1 MIDTAKFFKEKKY
14 VLIKEMIPKDIAK
27 VATQY
32 SHYDRALNFQP
43 EAEGAQIPGSHSVY
57 GDPLMETLLNF
68 GRKTIEKSTGL
79 ELWPTYSYY
88 RLYKVGDMLKRHK
101 DRPSCEVSI
110 TCCLG
115 YDYKGKEDYNWG
127 MFVGPEDGERGAKG
141 KMIPM
146 EPGDGVIYRGCEVE
160 HWREAFNAPMGAWQ
174 TQVFLHY
181 VDKNGPYGDFCKFD
195 SRPALGLPHTT
206 KDMDKVKAAN
216 DVDKNALY
224 RQKDIDFPEL
234 NKEEVPYENREEK

>member
-1 MIDTAKFFKEKKY
+1 MIDTVKFFKEKKY

-110 TCCLG
+110 TCLL
-115 YDYKGKEDYNWG
+115 YTS
-127 MFVGPEDGERGAKG
+127 PSPRDG
-141 KMIPM
+141 
-146 EPGDGVIYRGCEVE
+146 
-160 HWREAFNAPMGAWQ
+160 
-174 TQVFLHY
+174 LL
-181 VDKNGPYGDFCKFD
+181 
-195 SRPALGLPHTT
+195 SRMPSSA
-206 KDMDKVKAAN
+206 
-216 DVDKNALY
+216 
-224 RQKDIDFPEL
+224 
-234 NKEEVPYENREEK
+234 